1 MMIRRLTLHNFG
13 VYAGTNS
20 FHLSGKKGKP
30 IVLIGGLNGRG
41 KTTFLEAVL
50 IALYGTNSFAY
61 KESSYTTYGQYL
73 KSYVNT
79 SDGTKQSYV
88 EMEFQLSAEEHNVY
102 TVRREWDGESQR
114 IKEKTTVWSNGEK
127 DEFLTSN
134 WPMFIENIL
143 PSGLSNFF
151 FFDGEKIAEMA
162 LDVTDAQMKES
173 IRSLLGISVLDKLK
187 KDITR
192 NINSV
197 KKQKN
202 KADETGKLDTLREAK
217 EQAQKKLEDIDKKI
231 DDTQAQLSKKKRDLE
246 KVTNEYIAQGGDIIE
261 QRQELYQKRT
271 TLIALE
277 EQNTEALITETAT
290 ELPLLLIKGLLKK
303 IKTQSDKEQ
312 EQQLLEKA
320 LEVINNMHDEYRS
333 TIGKV
338 KSGASDFVDF
348 VNTKGKKNGKKSVY
362 NLTESAA
369 HQISELL
376 STRLDAEKDSTC
388 NLLNERIRLKEEL
401 DKIDNNLSVDI
412 NENEAKKSYKRIK
425 ELERGIIDSEVQLK
439 SLQQQRSNANGEYI
453 RTSSEYGKYV
463 ERVLHSME
471 VKDDKER
478 ILKYS
483 NMAAAIIDEY
493 AVRLQK
499 RKTDVL
505 AETITDCYRKLF
517 SKKNLIRRIA
527 MDPVTL
533 NLTFYDA
540 KNKEIKKS
548 RMSAGENQLIVV
560 SILWAL
566 AICSKSKL
574 PVIIDT
580 PLSRLDSNHRKALI
594 TKYFPNAS
602 EQTIILSTDAE
613 IDAEA
618 YQMMKKNVG
627 DEFILNYDD
636 TSQTT
641 TIQKGYFL
649 GEAV

>member
-1 MMIRRLTLHNFG
+1 MVIKRLTLHNFG
-13 VYAGTNS
+13 VYAGTNT
-20 FHLSGKKGKP
+20 FYLSGKKGKP

-61 KESSYTTYGQYL
+61 KESNYTTYGQYL

-79 SDGTKQSYV
+79 LDGTKQSYV
-88 EMEFQLSAEEHNVY
+88 EMEFQLSSQEQDIYA
-102 TVRREWDGESQR
+102 VRREWDGKSQR
-114 IKEKTTVWSNGEK
+114 IKERTTVWSNGER
-127 DEFLTSN
+127 DEFLTNN
-134 WPMFIENIL
+134 WPMFIENLL

-162 LDVTDAQMKES
+162 LDVTDAQMKDS

-197 KKQKN
+197 RKQKTQIG
-202 KADETGKLDTLREAK
+202 ETAKLDELREAK
-217 EQAQKKLEDIDKKI
+217 EQAQKKLENIDKEI
-231 DDTQAQLSKKKRDLE
+231 EHTQTQLSKKKRDLE
-246 KVTNEYIAQGGDIIE
+246 KANNEYIAQGGDIIE

-277 EQNTEALITETAT
+277 EQNTEALISATAT
-290 ELPLLLIKGLLKK
+290 ELPLLLIEDLLTK
-303 IKTQSDKEQ
+303 IRTQSDKEQ
-312 EQQLLEKA
+312 EQQLLIKA
-320 LEVINNMHDEYRS
+320 LEVINRMHDEYSS
-333 TIGKV
+333 TSGKG
-338 KSGASDFVDF
+338 KSGVSDFVAF
-348 VNTKGKKNGKKSVY
+348 VNSKGKNNGKKSIY

-376 STRLDAEKDSTC
+376 STRLAAEKDTAR
-388 NLLNERIRLKEEL
+388 NLLDERIRLKEEL

-425 ELERGIIDSEVQLK
+425 ELERGIIDIEVQLK
-439 SLQQQRSNANGEYI
+439 SLQQQRSNINGEYI
-453 RTSSEYGKYV
+453 RTSSEYSKYV

-471 VKDDKER
+471 VKDDEER

-493 AVRLQK
+493 SIRLQK

-505 AETITDCYRKLF
+505 AETITDCYRQLF
-517 SKKNLIRRIA
+517 SKKNLIRKIA

-540 KNKEIKKS
+540 KDKEIKKS

-566 AICSKSKL
+566 AICSKRKL

-580 PLSRLDSNHRKALI
+580 PLSRMDSNHRKSLI

-602 EQTIILSTDAE
+602 EQTIILSTDSE

-618 YQMMKKNVG
+618 YRMMKKNVG

-636 TSQTT
+636 GTQTT
-641 TIQKGYFL
+641 TIEKGYFL
-649 GEAV
+649 GEAI